1 MPEINVGPAPV
12 YLGDPIQSLDSLRQ
26 NAGKN
31 RDWRDGLN
39 SLFGN
44 DPMKRPD
51 AIDWK
56 KRFDEGLIENGVVKV
71 TAGDSLIGRSQPE
84 LQLAYETWRQKGLQR
99 QAIPLN
105 AELQAEGRSPVE
117 IDTNTSSAT
126 LDADARQLTN
136 IVKNRDALIQMDG
149 GPAALAALGDN
160 PTNTQILGAIS
171 SRQTAIDKPKNDLA
185 TRVQESNLDT
195 AETNRTNSTAQVEI
209 AKDTF
214 ELNKSN
220 SEAQLGLAEDTFN
233 LNKQTTAENQN
244 FREWQAQDQSAYR
257 KFQEQEQ
264 TRRLQYENDNRVAD
278 RNLQMQLAEMNRD
291 ERGEVRREDRRRDA
305 KKDRQLMLLQLINGL
320 KQAGQSFGG

>member
-1 MPEINVGPAPV
+1 MPDIQVGPAPV
-12 YLGDPIQSLDSLRQ
+12 YLGDPRQ
-26 NAGKN
+26 NLENLRGNAAKH
-31 RDWRDGLN
+31 RDLRDGLN

-51 AIDWK
+51 AINWE
-56 KRFDEGLIENGVVKV
+56 KRFKEGLIENGVVKV

-84 LQLAYETWRQKGLQR
+84 LQLAYETWRQKGLHR

-136 IVKNRDALIQMDG
+136 IIENRDRLIQMDG

-185 TRVQESNLDT
+185 TRVQESNLKT
-195 AETNRTNSTAQVEI
+195 AKTTRDNSKSQVEI
-209 AKDTF
+209 ARDQVGIQKDT
-214 ELNKSN
+214 LNLSR
-220 SEAQLGLAEDTFN
+220 ETA
-233 LNKQTTAENQN
+233 AENQN

-264 TRRLQYENDNRVAD
+264 TRRLQYDNDNRVAD